1 MDTSQWYLLV
11 GAILMTMAVSAS
23 ILKRMPLST
32 AILYLA
38 VGISIGPMFGGYFH
52 FNPLKQSAL
61 FEKITEVAVLISLY
75 SAGLKL
81 QASFLN
87 PVWRIAIRLA
97 TVSVVCTIFFVTAL
111 GMYLLDMSFGE
122 AVLLGAILAPTD
134 PVLATDIQVNNHLD
148 RDRLR
153 FSLTGEAAINDGT
166 AFPFVMLGLGLIG
179 FHNLGADLSRWL
191 LVDLLW
197 GTVCG
202 IGVGIQMGMLT
213 AIIVNHLSRLKMCN
227 EFMNNFLGLGLISV
241 SYGFALML
249 HGYGFL
255 AVFFAAFTL
264 RQTES
269 LLCSRTK
276 MSKTEYLEKIGI
288 IVNSTV
294 TEKDEILSQRI
305 LHFNEQLE
313 RLVEVVLI
321 VLIGGMLFRDS
332 WMFEYILFAAVLLFV
347 IRPASIFVTLA
358 HARIP
363 PAPLLLTSWFGIR
376 GIGSM
381 YYLMFVIQQGIPE
394 HLSVQL
400 ISVVLITV
408 TLSII
413 LHGVSATPLM
423 NWYSRNGRYWRMIE
437 STAYS

>member
-1 MDTSQWYLLV
+1 
-11 GAILMTMAVSAS
+11 
-23 ILKRMPLST
+23 
-32 AILYLA
+32 
-38 VGISIGPMFGGYFH
+38 
-52 FNPLKQSAL
+52 
-61 FEKITEVAVLISLY
+61 
-75 SAGLKL
+75 
-81 QASFLN
+81 
-87 PVWRIAIRLA
+87 
-97 TVSVVCTIFFVTAL
+97 
-111 GMYLLDMSFGE
+111 
-122 AVLLGAILAPTD
+122 
-134 PVLATDIQVNNHLD
+134 
-148 RDRLR
+148 
-153 FSLTGEAAINDGT
+153 
-166 AFPFVMLGLGLIG
+166 MLGLGFIG
-179 FHNLGADLSRWL
+179 FHNLGAGLSHWL

-202 IGVGIQMGMLT
+202 IGVGIQLGMLT
-213 AIIVNHLSRLKMCN
+213 AIIVNHLYRLKLCN
-227 EFMNNFLGLGLISV
+227 EYMNNFLGLGMICV
-241 SYGFALML
+241 SYGLALLL

-288 IVNSTV
+288 KDKSTV
-294 TEKDEILSQRI
+294 DKKDEILSQRI

-347 IRPASIFVTLA
+347 IRPASIYVTLA
-358 HARIP
+358 RTRTPA
-363 PAPLLLTSWFGIR
+363 APLLLTSWFGIR

-437 STAYS
+437 SKVYS